1 MNEQKAQRI
10 EQEKIDRKEAVNEL
24 YRLDLL
30 NLPLGENNYDGYV
43 KVLVEGV
50 ISNLEKIDAIISES
64 LVNYTID
71 RLSYV
76 DRAII
81 RVATFEMLN
90 GFKKVIA
97 INEAVE
103 LTKELT
109 NLDDDKQKAFNNS
122 LLDKISKR
130 IW

>member
-10 EQEKIDRKEAVNEL
+10 EQERMDRKEAVNEL
-24 YRLDLL
+24 YRIDLL
-30 NLPLGENNYDGYV
+30 KLQLGENYEGYV

-90 GFKKVIA
+90 GFNKTIA
-97 INEAVE
+97 INEAIE

-130 IW
+130 I